1 MTIRFC
7 LWCVPGSLA
16 NHNAGA
22 LQTGNQMFNT
32 LESSEKSKKLN
43 FAKSLPADI
52 SVQLL
57 VEVFHVS
64 IEVQHLVL
72 EGEAVIFLPPLVTQV
87 SVAIQHCLLVFQ
99 FNVSFV
105 FWLVGLPDLSSPFLF
120 EN

>member
-1 MTIRFC
+1 M
-7 LWCVPGSLA
+7 VPSTA
-16 NHNAGA
+16 AR
-22 LQTGNQMFNT
+22 QRGNQT
-32 LESSEKSKKLN
+32 VTILDSSEKSTKLN
-43 FAKSLPADI
+43 IAGSTNSLPADV

-57 VEVFHVS
+57 VEALHVGV
-64 IEVQHLVL
+64 EVQYLVL

-87 SVAIQHCLLVFQ
+87 SVAIQHCLLVLQ